1 MYFQQRRI
9 LFTLLIFSFLT
20 CYCTLSGYTMQHVD
34 LYLFIYFFSLK
45 GNTFFLFLLI
55 RTSMF
60 MIRNLVQKIWR
71 MQNLNW
77 FFFFFNQNQFESFCD
92 PMDCSSSLHGILQA
106 KILKWVAIPFSRG
119 IFQPRNQTQVSCI
132 TGGFFTDWAT
142 REALES
148 FWFGLKMAFIRFIIF
163 TLTIQL
169 VT

>member
-1 MYFQQRRI
+1 M
-9 LFTLLIFSFLT
+9 LT
-20 CYCTLSGYTMQHVD
+20 FI
-34 LYLFIYFFSLK
+34 YLFIFFPKRKYFFSFPAYQNIHVYDKKLSTEDMK
-45 GNTFFLFLLI
+45 NAKFKLI
-55 RTSMF
+55 
-60 MIRNLVQKIWR
+60 
-71 MQNLNW
+71 
-77 FFFFFNQNQFESFCD
+77 FFFFNQNQFESFCD